1 MNLASCVKPEPKKK
15 PVTQVS
21 LTGGITVTVK
31 YQHDRI
37 SQVDIEN
44 TRPLNVTRFFE
55 GKPVE
60 QVLALMPSLFYI
72 CGMGQ
77 QIAALRAVESAQS
90 IAESSET
97 KLARDVL
104 TFAERLREQTFSWV
118 TCFAPQEKSR
128 LCGIVDW
135 FNQCKRA
142 LSWSLS
148 CNPVAES
155 LNDVLHQ
162 VEAWQAELTQL
173 MPTVIPLDN
182 SAVTIAELG
191 LSDEQ
196 LALLSY
202 SDSLDMGAA
211 SPMLNLKDPEQ
222 LNAVL
227 TQINSEGFCQHPC
240 VEDAPCETGSWA
252 RQRLLTSCNN
262 KGELTGPLSKRV
274 LAIYH
279 ELRTA
284 SDRLKNIADDTDLKG
299 VKGCGLVET
308 SRGTLLHKVVLDET
322 TQVQEYRI
330 VAPTEW
336 NFHPNGTLA
345 TMLKGVEVERHVVE
359 PLTELLIK
367 LLDPCVSWQLE
378 VEHA

>member
-31 YQHDRI
+31 YDHDRI
-37 SQVDIEN
+37 AQVDINN

-55 GKPVE
+55 SKPVE

-90 IAESSET
+90 VTESDAT
-97 KLARDVL
+97 ALARNVL
-104 TFAERLREQTFSWV
+104 IFAERLREQTFSWV
-118 TCFAPQEKSR
+118 TCFAPQEKAR
-128 LCGIVDW
+128 LCGMVGW
-135 FNQCKRA
+135 FNQCKRT
-142 LSWSLS
+142 LGWCLCLEPESETVDYVL
-148 CNPVAES
+148 NQVEVLQES
-155 LNDVLHQ
+155 LEQ
-162 VEAWQAELTQL
+162 I
-173 MPTVIPLDN
+173 MPAIIPLDN
-182 SAVTIAELG
+182 SAVTIADIG

-202 SDSLDMGAA
+202 SDCLDMGAA
-211 SPMLNLKDPEQ
+211 SPMLNLNDPEQ
-222 LNAVL
+222 LSAVL
-227 TQINSEGFCQHPC
+227 AQINSEGFCQHPC
-240 VEDAPCETGSWA
+240 VDGAPCETGSWA

-284 SDRLKNIADDTDLKG
+284 SARLKNIADEAGLKG
-299 VKGCGLVET
+299 AAGCGLVET
-308 SRGTLLHKVVLDET
+308 SRGTLLHKVVLDDAAHI
-322 TQVQEYRI
+322 QEYRI

-336 NFHPNGTLA
+336 NFHPEGTLA
-345 TMLKGVEVERHVVE
+345 TMLKGVKAERHVVE